1 MAEGAGKR
9 DYRSADERAAQM
21 IDAAHAIIERE
32 RSTELSLRDVA
43 DAVGA
48 SRALAYAY
56 FADRYRLI
64 EAVLDRQA
72 DLLREAGIED
82 AAADGPFAELAGRI
96 ATIYLDHVAQH
107 GSVLEIV
114 MREPDVM
121 RELQT
126 EASTI
131 RSRVYRQLTR
141 LARRDLQMP
150 APDALALVQLLAVIP
165 EEAGKQW
172 RAGHL
177 DRTEAHRLC
186 TRLLAA
192 GIEAQ
197 VPRRQTRDN
206 AGPDDD

>member
-1 MAEGAGKR
+1 MERGGSMAEKAGKR
-9 DYRSADERAAQM
+9 DYRTADERAAQM

-72 DLLREAGIED
+72 DVLREAGIEE
-82 AAADGPFAELAGRI
+82 AAADGPFAERAGRV
-96 ATIYLDHVAQH
+96 AAIYLDHVAQH

-114 MREPDVM
+114 MREPEVM

-126 EASTI
+126 EASAI
-131 RSRVYRQLTR
+131 RSRLYRRLTR
-141 LARRDLQMP
+141 AARRDLHMP

-165 EEAGKQW
+165 EEAGKQQ

-177 DRTEAHRLC
+177 DRAEAHRLC
-186 TRLLAA
+186 ERLLAA

-197 VPRRQTRDN
+197 VPRR
-206 AGPDDD
+206 

>member
-9 DYRSADERAAQM
+9 DYRTADERAAQM
-21 IDAAHAIIERE
+21 IDAAEAIIEQE

-43 DAVGA
+43 EAVGA

-72 DLLREAGIED
+72 GMLWGAGMDD
-82 AAADGPFAELAGRI
+82 ASAHGAFADRAGHVAA
-96 ATIYLDHVAQH
+96 IYLDHVAGH

-114 MREPDVM
+114 MREPEVM

-131 RSRVYRQLTR
+131 RSRVYRRLTR
-141 LARRDLQMP
+141 AARRDLHMP

-177 DRTEAHRLC
+177 DGCEAHRLC
-186 TRLLAA
+186 ERLLVA

-197 VPRRQTRDN
+197 VPRR
-206 AGPDDD
+206 

>member
-1 MAEGAGKR
+1 MADGAGKR
-9 DYRSADERAAQM
+9 DYRTADERAAQM
-21 IDAAHAIIERE
+21 IDAAHAIIEGE

-72 DLLREAGIED
+72 DMLRGAGIED
-82 AAADGPFAELAGRI
+82 AAAHGPFAERAGR
-96 ATIYLDHVAQH
+96 AAAIYLDHVAQH

-114 MREPDVM
+114 MREPEVM
-121 RELQT
+121 RELNS
-126 EASTI
+126 EASTV
-131 RSRVYRQLTR
+131 RSRLYRQLAR
-141 LARRDLQMP
+141 AARRDLQMP

-165 EEAGKQW
+165 EEAGKQL

-177 DRTEAHRLC
+177 DRSEAQRLC
-186 TRLLAA
+186 KRLLAA

-197 VPRRQTRDN
+197 VPRR
-206 AGPDDD
+206 

>member
-1 MAEGAGKR
+1 MAEKAGKR
-9 DYRSADERAAQM
+9 DYRTADERAAQM
-21 IDAAHAIIERE
+21 IDAAHTIIERE

-72 DLLREAGIED
+72 DVLREAGIEE
-82 AAADGPFAELAGRI
+82 AAADGPFAERAGRV
-96 ATIYLDHVAQH
+96 AAIYLDHVAQH

-114 MREPDVM
+114 MREPEVM

-126 EASTI
+126 EASAI
-131 RSRVYRQLTR
+131 RSRLYRRLTR
-141 LARRDLQMP
+141 TARRDLHMP

-177 DRTEAHRLC
+177 DRAEAHRLC
-186 TRLLAA
+186 ERLLAA
-192 GIEAQ
+192 GIQAQ
-197 VPRRQTRDN
+197 VPRR
-206 AGPDDD
+206 